1 MPTTSVQLPP
11 RKRRKTQLAC
21 NPCRARKSGCDGA
34 RPVCSSC
41 ASKAWQQRCT
51 YQESV
56 LHASSTP
63 SISQLSKRL
72 KRLEELPASQAHG
85 GPSHPLQTDPGP
97 ETDTSGG
104 ARDALPLNTAGLAT
118 HVDTSISRPSAQS
131 STTNAV
137 QSASPSSRNEGD
149 GDAIYGPSSNSSFLR
164 LVTQAAGPRSLTT
177 KPPEEPAGLEPEEVI
192 PTVLGFAIT
201 TQPKSPD
208 TLPDPVMLPERWLA
222 DSLLRS
228 FWDFVHPVFPILH
241 RPSFTASY
249 EAVWQPSQNRPPNRD
264 YKDIVFHATLSIVL
278 ALGCQRTD
286 QVSVSEQVR
295 LANRFYKQSVKLVSV
310 DTLDHSSLQLV
321 QLFLLRG
328 VYLHYTQYADRCWNT
343 VGVALRVAQGLGLHS
358 RGDGPASSESQL
370 KREMRRRVWH
380 CCLTL
385 DRLTAT
391 TFGRPVL
398 VSRQY
403 SVPPPEPIDDEYLS
417 ESSEGLQPP
426 ERPSYLAFFVHSV
439 ALFDVLN
446 EILAKFYTDGEYALD
461 KTPDSLSHVLQ
472 LSSKLDELGHSFPTY
487 LREGVDLTQLEEELR
502 GCLQMQAN
510 ILKSRVLW
518 IRLLLLRPLLLAEAK
533 HGSRLEK
540 PLATDTTQTLRDSLG
555 HSANSLCVLT
565 AHSVLQEL
573 YEKLGSVRQNSAWHV
588 LLFTFAAA
596 STLVVATLCP
606 DLRVNFETEP
616 TKSSWDRAL
625 RIFNFHKQHVAS
637 ASRGIEVL
645 EKFRASV
652 GAAVSQRNAAS
663 GAPNTNGTYDPRFEQ
678 GSEQEALLPFGSVSG
693 MNQTSLAQDFGE
705 FAGSDLLNESWFNIQ
720 GIDLT
725 NWEIFQ

>member
-1 MPTTSVQLPP
+1 MPRS
-11 RKRRKTQLAC
+11 
-21 NPCRARKSGCDGA
+21 
-34 RPVCSSC
+34 
-41 ASKAWQQRCT
+41 
-51 YQESV
+51 
-56 LHASSTP
+56 

-72 KRLEELPASQAHG
+72 ERLEELPAAQARN
-85 GPSHPLQTDPGP
+85 GPPHPPHPDSDP
-97 ETDTSGG
+97 ERDVSGG
-104 ARDALPLNTAGLAT
+104 AHNVFPLTTNGSTTPIAT
-118 HVDTSISRPSAQS
+118 ITPRPPAQLSA
-131 STTNAV
+131 TNAV
-137 QSASPSSRNEGD
+137 QSASPLSRNEAD
-149 GDAIYGPSSNSSFLR
+149 GDAMYGPSSNSSFLR
-164 LVTQAAGPRSLTT
+164 LVTEAAGPRSSNT
-177 KPPEEPAGLEPEEVI
+177 KSPEELAGQDAGEVA

-208 TLPDPVMLPERWLA
+208 ILPDPVMLPERWLA
-222 DSLLRS
+222 DNLFRC

-249 EAVWQPSQNRPPNRD
+249 EAVWQPSQGRPPNRD
-264 YKDIVFHATLSIVL
+264 YKDTVFHATLSIVL

-286 QVSVSEQVR
+286 QVSVTEQVR
-295 LANRFYKQSVKLVSV
+295 LANRFYKQSFKLVSV

-321 QLFLLRG
+321 QLLLLRG

-343 VGVALRVAQGLGLHS
+343 TGVALRVAQGLGLHS
-358 RGDGPASSESQL
+358 RGDGPTSSKSQL

-403 SVPPPEPIDDEYLS
+403 FVPPPEPIDDEYLS
-417 ESSEGLQPP
+417 ESSEGLQPSD
-426 ERPSYLAFFVHSV
+426 RPSYLAFFVHSV

-446 EILAKFYTDGEYALD
+446 EILAKFYTEGESVSD

-472 LSSKLDELGHSFPTY
+472 LSSKLDELGHSIPPY
-487 LREGVDLTQLEEELR
+487 LREGADLTRLDEELR

-518 IRLLLLRPLLLAEAK
+518 IRLLLLRPLLLDEAK
-533 HGSRLEK
+533 HGSRPQK
-540 PLATDTTQTLRDSLG
+540 SFATAATHTLRDSLG
-555 HSANSLCVLT
+555 HSANLLCVST

-606 DLRVNFETEP
+606 DLHVSFETEP

-625 RIFNFHKQHVAS
+625 RIFDFHKQHVAS

-645 EKFRASV
+645 ERFRASV
-652 GAAVSQRNAAS
+652 MAAASQRDAPS
-663 GAPNTNGTYDPRFEQ
+663 GAPATNETYDARLEQ
-678 GSEQEALLPFGSVSG
+678 PSEQDVLIPFGSVPG
-693 MNQTSLAQDFGE
+693 LNQTTLAQDFGD
-705 FAGSDLLNESWFNIQ
+705 FTDSDLLNESWFNIQ

-725 NWEIFQ
+725 NWGIFQ

>member
-1 MPTTSVQLPP
+1 MPRS
-11 RKRRKTQLAC
+11 
-21 NPCRARKSGCDGA
+21 
-34 RPVCSSC
+34 
-41 ASKAWQQRCT
+41 
-51 YQESV
+51 
-56 LHASSTP
+56 

-72 KRLEELPASQAHG
+72 ERLEELPAAQARNG
-85 GPSHPLQTDPGP
+85 LPHPPHPDSDP
-97 ETDTSGG
+97 ERDVSGG
-104 ARDALPLNTAGLAT
+104 AHNVFPLTTNGSTTPIAT
-118 HVDTSISRPSAQS
+118 ITPRPPAQLSA
-131 STTNAV
+131 TNAV
-137 QSASPSSRNEGD
+137 QSASPLSRNEAD
-149 GDAIYGPSSNSSFLR
+149 GDAMYGPSSNSSFLR
-164 LVTQAAGPRSLTT
+164 LMTEAAGPRSSNT
-177 KPPEEPAGLEPEEVI
+177 KSPEELAGQDAGEVA

-208 TLPDPVMLPERWLA
+208 ILPDPVMLPERWLA
-222 DSLLRS
+222 DNLFRC

-249 EAVWQPSQNRPPNRD
+249 EAVWQPSQGRPPNRD
-264 YKDIVFHATLSIVL
+264 YKDTVFHATLSIVL

-286 QVSVSEQVR
+286 QVSVTEQVR
-295 LANRFYKQSVKLVSV
+295 LANRFYKQSFKLVSV

-321 QLFLLRG
+321 QLLLLRG

-343 VGVALRVAQGLGLHS
+343 TGVALRVAQGLGLHS
-358 RGDGPASSESQL
+358 RGDGPTSSKKDSPPAPVAPVSLPSLARIQMIATQL
-370 KREMRRRVWH
+370 TS
-380 CCLTL
+380 TL
-385 DRLTAT
+385 PRLTAT

-403 SVPPPEPIDDEYLS
+403 FVPPPEPIDDEYLS
-417 ESSEGLQPP
+417 ESSEGLQPSD
-426 ERPSYLAFFVHSV
+426 RPSYLAFFVHSV

-446 EILAKFYTDGEYALD
+446 EILAKFYTEGESVSD

-472 LSSKLDELGHSFPTY
+472 LSSKLDVLGHSIPPY
-487 LREGVDLTQLEEELR
+487 LREGADLTRLDEELR

-533 HGSRLEK
+533 HGSRPQK
-540 PLATDTTQTLRDSLG
+540 SFATAATHTLRDSLG
-555 HSANSLCVLT
+555 HSANLLCVST

-606 DLRVNFETEP
+606 DLHVSFETEP

-625 RIFNFHKQHVAS
+625 RIFDFHKQHVAS

-645 EKFRASV
+645 ERFRASV
-652 GAAVSQRNAAS
+652 MAAASQRDAPS
-663 GAPNTNGTYDPRFEQ
+663 GAPATNETYNARLEQ
-678 GSEQEALLPFGSVSG
+678 PSEQDVLIPFGSVPG
-693 MNQTSLAQDFGE
+693 LNQTTLAQDFGD
-705 FAGSDLLNESWFNIQ
+705 FTGSDLLNESWFNIQ

-725 NWEIFQ
+725 NWGIFQ

>member
-41 ASKAWQQRCT
+41 TSKGWQQRCT

-72 KRLEELPASQAHG
+72 ERLEELPAAQARDG
-85 GPSHPLQTDPGP
+85 LPHPDPRP
-97 ETDTSGG
+97 ETDISGG
-104 ARDALPLNTAGLAT
+104 AHDVFPL
-118 HVDTSISRPSAQS
+118 
-131 STTNAV
+131 TTNGLTTPIGNITPQPPAQLSATNAL
-137 QSASPSSRNEGD
+137 QSASPLSRNEAD
-149 GDAIYGPSSNSSFLR
+149 GDAMYGPSSNSSFLR
-164 LVTQAAGPRSLTT
+164 LVTEAAGPRSSNT
-177 KPPEEPAGLEPEEVI
+177 KSPEELAGQDAVEAT

-208 TLPDPVMLPERWLA
+208 ILPDPVMLPERWLA
-222 DSLLRS
+222 DNLFRC

-249 EAVWQPSQNRPPNRD
+249 EAVWQPSQGRPPNRD

-286 QVSVSEQVR
+286 QVSVTEQVR
-295 LANRFYKQSVKLVSV
+295 LANRFYKQSCKLVSV
-310 DTLDHSSLQLV
+310 DTLDHSSLQIV
-321 QLFLLRG
+321 QLLLLRG

-358 RGDGPASSESQL
+358 RGDGSMSSNSQL

-417 ESSEGLQPP
+417 ESSEGLQPSD
-426 ERPSYLAFFVHSV
+426 RPSYLAFFVHSV

-446 EILAKFYTDGEYALD
+446 EILARFYTEGESVSD

-472 LSSKLDELGHSFPTY
+472 LSSKLDELGHSFPPY
-487 LREGVDLTQLEEELR
+487 LREGADLTQLDEELR

-533 HGSRLEK
+533 HGSRPEK
-540 PLATDTTQTLRDSLG
+540 PFATDATHTLRDSLG
-555 HSANSLCVLT
+555 HSANLLCVST

-573 YEKLGSVRQNSAWHV
+573 HEKLGSVRQNSAWHV

-606 DLRVNFETEP
+606 DFHVSFETEP
-616 TKSSWDRAL
+616 TKSSWNRAL
-625 RIFNFHKQHVAS
+625 RIFDFHKQHVAS

-652 GAAVSQRNAAS
+652 MAAASQRDAPG
-663 GAPNTNGTYDPRFEQ
+663 GAPATNEPYDARLGQ
-678 GSEQEALLPFGSVSG
+678 GSEQDVLLPFGSVPG
-693 MNQTSLAQDFGE
+693 TNQTSLAQDFGD
-705 FAGSDLLNESWFNIQ
+705 FSGSDLLNESWFNIQ
-720 GIDLT
+720 GIDLA
-725 NWEIFQ
+725 NWGIFQ

>member
-1 MPTTSVQLPP
+1 MPRS
-11 RKRRKTQLAC
+11 
-21 NPCRARKSGCDGA
+21 
-34 RPVCSSC
+34 
-41 ASKAWQQRCT
+41 
-51 YQESV
+51 
-56 LHASSTP
+56 

-72 KRLEELPASQAHG
+72 ERLEELPAAQSRNG
-85 GPSHPLQTDPGP
+85 LPHPPHPDSDP
-97 ETDTSGG
+97 ERDVSGG
-104 ARDALPLNTAGLAT
+104 AHNVFPLTANGSTTPIAT
-118 HVDTSISRPSAQS
+118 ITPRLSAQLS
-131 STTNAV
+131 ATNAV
-137 QSASPSSRNEGD
+137 QSASPLSRDEADGD
-149 GDAIYGPSSNSSFLR
+149 GDAMYGPSSNSSFLR
-164 LVTQAAGPRSLTT
+164 LVTEAAGPRSSNT
-177 KPPEEPAGLEPEEVI
+177 KSPEELAGQDAGEVT

-208 TLPDPVMLPERWLA
+208 IPPDPVMLPERWLA
-222 DSLLRS
+222 DNLFRC

-249 EAVWQPSQNRPPNRD
+249 EAVWQPSQDRPPNRD
-264 YKDIVFHATLSIVL
+264 YKDTVFHATLSIVL

-286 QVSVSEQVR
+286 QVSVTEQVR
-295 LANRFYKQSVKLVSV
+295 LANRFYKQSFKLVSV

-321 QLFLLRG
+321 QLLLLRG

-343 VGVALRVAQGLGLHS
+343 TGVALRVAQGLGLHS
-358 RGDGPASSESQL
+358 RGDGPTSSKSQL

-403 SVPPPEPIDDEYLS
+403 FVPPPEPIDDEYLS
-417 ESSEGLQPP
+417 ESSEGLQPSD
-426 ERPSYLAFFVHSV
+426 RPSYLAFFVHSV

-446 EILAKFYTDGEYALD
+446 EILAKFYTEGESVSD

-472 LSSKLDELGHSFPTY
+472 LSSKLDELGHSIPPY
-487 LREGVDLTQLEEELR
+487 LREGADLTRLDEELR

-533 HGSRLEK
+533 HGSRPQK
-540 PLATDTTQTLRDSLG
+540 SFATAAAHTLRDSLG
-555 HSANSLCVLT
+555 HSANLLCVST

-606 DLRVNFETEP
+606 DLHVSFETEP

-625 RIFNFHKQHVAS
+625 RIFDFHKQHVAS

-645 EKFRASV
+645 ERFRASV
-652 GAAVSQRNAAS
+652 MAAASQRDAPS
-663 GAPNTNGTYDPRFEQ
+663 GAPATNETYDARLEQ
-678 GSEQEALLPFGSVSG
+678 PSEQDVLIPFGSVPG
-693 MNQTSLAQDFGE
+693 LNQTTLAQDFGD
-705 FAGSDLLNESWFNIQ
+705 FTGSDLLNESWFNIQ

-725 NWEIFQ
+725 NWGIFQ

>member
-1 MPTTSVQLPP
+1 
-11 RKRRKTQLAC
+11 
-21 NPCRARKSGCDGA
+21 
-34 RPVCSSC
+34 
-41 ASKAWQQRCT
+41 
-51 YQESV
+51 
-56 LHASSTP
+56 

-72 KRLEELPASQAHG
+72 ERLEELPAAQARG
-85 GPSHPLQTDPGP
+85 GLPHPDPRP
-97 ETDTSGG
+97 ETDITGG
-104 ARDALPLNTAGLAT
+104 AHNVFPLTTNGSTTPIGTMTPQPPARL
-118 HVDTSISRPSAQS
+118 SA
-131 STTNAV
+131 TNAV
-137 QSASPSSRNEGD
+137 QSASPLSRNEAD
-149 GDAIYGPSSNSSFLR
+149 GDAVYGPSSNSSFLR
-164 LVTQAAGPRSLTT
+164 LVTEAAGPRSSNT
-177 KPPEEPAGLEPEEVI
+177 KSPEERAGQDAVEAT

-208 TLPDPVMLPERWLA
+208 ILPDPVMLPERWLA
-222 DSLLRS
+222 DNLFRC

-249 EAVWQPSQNRPPNRD
+249 EAVWQPSQGRPPDRD

-286 QVSVSEQVR
+286 QVSVTEQVR
-295 LANRFYKQSVKLVSV
+295 LANRFYKQSCKLVSV
-310 DTLDHSSLQLV
+310 DTLDHSSLQIV
-321 QLFLLRG
+321 QLLLLRG

-343 VGVALRVAQGLGLHS
+343 VGVALRVAHGLGLHS
-358 RGDGPASSESQL
+358 RGDGPASSKSQL

-417 ESSEGLQPP
+417 ESSEGLQPSD
-426 ERPSYLAFFVHSV
+426 RPSYLAFFVHSV

-446 EILAKFYTDGEYALD
+446 EILARFYTEGESVSD

-472 LSSKLDELGHSFPTY
+472 LSSKLDELGHSFPPY
-487 LREGVDLTQLEEELR
+487 LREGADLTQLDEELR

-510 ILKSRVLW
+510 ILKS
-518 IRLLLLRPLLLAEAK
+518 
-533 HGSRLEK
+533 
-540 PLATDTTQTLRDSLG
+540 SLG
-555 HSANSLCVLT
+555 HSANSLCVST

-606 DLRVNFETEP
+606 DLHVSFETEP

-625 RIFNFHKQHVAS
+625 RIFDFHKQHVAS

-652 GAAVSQRNAAS
+652 MAAASQRDAPS
-663 GAPNTNGTYDPRFEQ
+663 GAPATNETYDPRLEQ
-678 GSEQEALLPFGSVSG
+678 ASEQDVLLPFGSVPG
-693 MNQTSLAQDFGE
+693 LNQTTLAQDFGD
-705 FAGSDLLNESWFNIQ
+705 FTGSDLLNESWFNIQ

-725 NWEIFQ
+725 NWGIFQ